1 MQGRIVIVAYIPH
14 PGREAELA
22 ELVRGHVP
30 FLREHGLATE
40 REPVIGRT
48 EDGTLIEVF
57 EWTSKQAIEKA
68 HEMPEVQELWKRFA
82 EVGRYEPIAEVPEA
96 HELFSEFAAVS

>member
-1 MQGRIVIVAYIPH
+1 MSGRIVIVAYLPN

-30 FLREHGLATE
+30 FLREHGLATS

-48 EDGTLIEVF
+48 EDGTVIEVF
-57 EWTSKQAIEKA
+57 EWASKEAIERA
-68 HEMPEVQELWKRFA
+68 HGMPEVQELWKRFG

-96 HELFSEFAAVS
+96 HETFSEFEALD